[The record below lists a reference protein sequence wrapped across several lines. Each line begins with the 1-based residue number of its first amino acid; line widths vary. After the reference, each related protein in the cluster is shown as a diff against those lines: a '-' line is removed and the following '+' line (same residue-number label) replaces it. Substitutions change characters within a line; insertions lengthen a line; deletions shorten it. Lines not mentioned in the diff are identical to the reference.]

1 MDQRQKRFE
10 GMLAAGQPPEPEMVT
25 CPTCEG
31 LGYIPREDAI
41 NPFQFAPAPALPAL
55 DRQEAKMAPPPD
67 YSIDYGK
74 QPVEKMPP
82 SQFKPPKDAKPIPP
96 KKR

>member
-1 MDQRQKRFE
+1 
-10 GMLAAGQPPEPEMVT
+10 MLAAGEPPEPEMVT

-31 LGYIPREDAI
+31 RGYIPREDI
-41 NPFQFAPAPALPAL
+41 VNPFQFAPRPALPTP

-67 YSIDYGK
+67 YSIDYGSK
-74 QPVEKMPP
+74 PVPEAPP
-82 SQFKPPKDAKPIPP
+82 PRFNPSKDAKPIPP